1 VQEAERPLQPIPE
14 GVRISNAGEG
24 YFRHMLKVVQPSS
37 RLVPYVDG
45 YVFARD
51 QRGEHSG
58 NPIRTVPRPG
68 AVLTVNLGRPNR
80 TADGSATPVISILG
94 VQTAARI
101 WYSGEDTY
109 LVMALLSPAGLA
121 RLAGAAGG
129 SLADILLDL
138 GSLIGD
144 RATSELRDSAS
155 SMQSP
160 VRALDAWLLTRLLN
174 QRQAPDTRLVEAAF
188 TVLARVNRVGA
199 AAERLGVSRRHLSRV
214 VSRHAGVSPKA
225 LIDLYRLERSVSAI
239 QSGSRKSATGYA
251 DQAHQIREWRKRLA
265 ITPGRYLREGRSVL
279 AKSVTH
285 ETRFA
290 FYL

>member
-1 VQEAERPLQPIPE
+1 VEEDYPKQ
-14 GVRISNAGEG
+14 V
-24 YFRHMLKVVQPSS
+24 LKVVQPSS

-58 NPIRTVPRPG
+58 SPIRTVPRPG

-80 TADGSATPVISILG
+80 TADGSATPLVSILG
-94 VQTAARI
+94 VQTAARV
-101 WYSGEDTY
+101 WYSGEDTH
-109 LVMALLSPAGLA
+109 LVMALLSPAGLV

-144 RATSELRDSAS
+144 RATSELRDLAS

-174 QRQAPDTRLVEAAF
+174 QRQVSDARSVEAAF
-188 TVLARVNRVGA
+188 AVLATVNRVGV

-214 VSRHAGVSPKA
+214 VSRHVGVSPKA
-225 LIDLYRLERSVSAI
+225 LMDLYRLERSVIAI
-239 QSGSRKSATGYA
+239 RRGSRESVAGYA

-279 AKSVTH
+279 AESHAETH
-285 ETRFA
+285 FA